1 VGNKILNNL
10 MPKIIKNILILSA
23 AFILVVVLVGYFW
36 NQQKKNFEEAAS
48 SQDLSQIKPILP
60 EDILKTGESNYKEF
74 TSPDGKLK
82 IKYPSDWLEIKDE
95 KSLEGIIPEEWKE
108 RYNLQTLFFAQELK
122 TGEIGQIIVNK
133 GDFDIQIEEIIEE
146 MKKSNQTKGWTM
158 EIINSNLEEGIFEAK
173 YQKTDHYD
181 LHSKEKILF
190 SDGQENTKKAYLTA
204 FIVFDKD
211 WEKFE
216 NKANEVINSVQLVD

>member
-1 VGNKILNNL
+1 

-23 AFILVVVLVGYFW
+23 AFVLVVVLVGYFW

-48 SQDLSQIKPILP
+48 SKDLSQIKPILP
-60 EDILKTGESNYKEF
+60 EDILKTGENNYKEF
-74 TSPDGKLK
+74 ISPDGKLK
-82 IKYPSDWLEIKDE
+82 MKYPSDWLETKDE
-95 KSLEGIIPEEWKE
+95 KFLEEFIPEEWKNK
-108 RYNLQTLFFAQELK
+108 YNLQTIFFAQELK
-122 TGEIGQIIVNK
+122 TGKIGQIIVNE

-146 MKKSNQTKGWTM
+146 MKKSNQAKGWTM
-158 EIINSNLEEGIFEAK
+158 EIINLNLEEGIFEAK

-190 SDGQENTKKAYLTA
+190 SEGKENAKKAYLIA

-216 NKANEVINSVQLVD
+216 NKADEVINSVQLVD